1 MIKEHQMRISAIS
14 WVVTIL
20 LIFMV
25 SIASAA
31 TENEGKTGMAFLKV
45 GVGARAAGMGEAY
58 SAVASDATAAY
69 WNPAGLVASDGS
81 NIVLMHNRWLL
92 DIRSEFGA
100 VQVKKHFALHVYSYH
115 IGDIPVRT
123 IPSEEPLEET
133 SAQYLSIGA
142 SYAHSF
148 QRQLDAGITVKY
160 LFEKIFVYSAS
171 GYAFD
176 LGVRYKL
183 LQPNIIVA
191 GTLQNLGKMGKL
203 DNESTRLP
211 VVTRIGGMYHIPKEV
226 GPMHFMVALDIVKPV
241 EENLRLHLGSEILF
255 WNQVALRGGYVD
267 GYENRN
273 VSFGVGVYKSAFQ
286 FDYSLTPLQE
296 DFDTGHRFSLK
307 ISL

>member
-1 MIKEHQMRISAIS
+1 MKSLSMFRVPIA
-14 WVVTIL
+14 L
-20 LIFMV
+20 LIFLS
-25 SIASAA
+25 SISFAA

-58 SAVASDATAAY
+58 SAVASDALAAY
-69 WNPAGLVASDGS
+69 WNPAGLAASNGS
-81 NIVLMHNRWLL
+81 NIVLVHNRWLL

-100 VQVKKHFALHVYSYH
+100 VQIKKHFALHVYSYH
-115 IGDIPVRT
+115 IGDIPVRI

-142 SYAHSF
+142 SYARSLS
-148 QRQLDAGITVKY
+148 RQLDAGITVKY
-160 LFEKIFVYSAS
+160 LFEKIFVHSAS

-176 LGVRYKL
+176 LGLRYKL
-183 LQPNIIVA
+183 LEPNIIVA

-203 DNESTRLP
+203 ENESTRLP
-211 VVTRIGGMYHIPKEV
+211 VISRIGAMYHVPKEI
-226 GPMHFMVALDIVKPV
+226 GPMHIMLAFDVVKPV
-241 EENLRLHLGSEILF
+241 EENLRFQLGSEILF
-255 WNQVALRGGYVD
+255 WNQIALRTGYVN

-273 VSFGVGVYKSAFQ
+273 VSFGVGIQKSAFQ

>member
-1 MIKEHQMRISAIS
+1 MRKLAIFGIVFMIAISA
-14 WVVTIL
+14 
-20 LIFMV
+20 V
-25 SIASAA
+25 SIVFAAS
-31 TENEGKTGMAFLKV
+31 ENEGKTGMAFLKV
-45 GVGARAAGMGEAY
+45 GIGARAAGMGEAY
-58 SAVASDATAAY
+58 SAVASDASAAY

-81 NIVLMHNRWLL
+81 NIVLVHNRWLL

-100 VQVKKHFALHVYSYH
+100 VQIKKHFALHVYSYH

-142 SYAHSF
+142 SYARSF
-148 QRQLDAGITVKY
+148 SRQLDAGITVKY
-160 LFEKIFVYSAS
+160 LFEKIFVHSAS

-176 LGVRYKL
+176 LGLRYKL
-183 LQPNIIVA
+183 FEPNIIVA
-191 GTLQNLGKMGKL
+191 GTLQNLGTMGKL
-203 DNESTRLP
+203 ENESTRLP
-211 VVTRIGGMYHIPKEV
+211 VISRIGAMYDIPKKI
-226 GPMHFMVALDIVKPV
+226 GPMHFMVAFDVVKPV
-241 EENLRLHLGSEILF
+241 EENLRLHLGGEILF
-255 WNQVALRGGYVD
+255 WNQVALRAGYVN